1 MLFRYL
7 SRLYDTIH
15 SRGDIEVEDFD
26 APQPSR
32 SLGRIAGQLRFYDGS
47 LLDFVEEI
55 ELRREREVVKI
66 YYKYHY
72 QRADGSRVFRYDN
85 APHHPELLNFPCHV
99 HIADQVQPADPPDLH
114 DVLRKIDGYVHG
126 SA

>member
-15 SRGDIEVEDFD
+15 SRGDIEIEDFD

-32 SLGRIAGQLRFYDGS
+32 SLGRIAGRLRFYDGS
-47 LLDFVEEI
+47 LLDFAEEVE
-55 ELRREREVVKI
+55 LSRERQIVKI

-72 QRADGSRVFRYDN
+72 QRADGSLLFRYDN
-85 APHHPELLNFPCHV
+85 APHHPDLPNFPCHV
-99 HIADQVQPADPPDLH
+99 HIEDRVQPADPPDVQ